1 MTNRK
6 KPDPRELMEM
16 AIRVMQQS
24 VHEPR
29 KDNKKSPS
37 VGAVL
42 LKCDGTIETGCRGE
56 LRHGDHAEFTL
67 LERKNRT
74 SKLDGSILFTTLEPC
89 APGARRHPKLGCAE
103 RIVLARIK
111 EVWVG
116 VEDPDPTVDRKGI
129 RYLEENNIAVHMFD
143 RDLQKRIMEENREFF
158 AQARKRA
165 EGEKKPKKITL
176 STFEDAVATA
186 NLEDFSKEALEQF
199 RTKAG
204 IKHAIGSDSFSRILL
219 QQGLLQKQDGRLLPN
234 GFGILLFGK
243 NPRNIFRQAGILGT
257 IHYAA
262 GEPEIR
268 EFNKPIVLIPNLVEE
283 WLKKALPL
291 TIDRSGMERKE
302 TPAFPLVLV
311 REAVVNALIHR
322 DYDIAG
328 AKCQLGVTD
337 DAITVKSPGYP
348 VSPIKLEDLQSFN
361 APALSRNP
369 EIHFVFAQ
377 MNMAEERGLGMETWK
392 TLPEKYGLPLP
403 KYTFE
408 DPYVVLTLYRSEKG
422 VKHALDPEV
431 LAAMNEDEKAGW
443 LFLASKTE
451 TTMREYADH
460 MRFEHRKAQRHLKR
474 FVEFDLLE
482 RIGAGPA
489 TKYRVLR
496 R

>member
-6 KPDPRELMEM
+6 KLDPRELMEL
-16 AIRVMQQS
+16 AVKVMRQS
-24 VHEPR
+24 VHESR
-29 KDNKKSPS
+29 KDDKKSPS

-42 LKCDGTIETGCRGE
+42 LKPDGTIETAYRGE

-74 SKLDGSILFTTLEPC
+74 SKLDGSILLTTLEPC
-89 APGARRHPKLGCAE
+89 APGSRRHPKLGCAE

-116 VEDPDPTVDRKGI
+116 IEDPDPTVDRKGI
-129 RYLEENNIAVHMFD
+129 RYLEENDIIVHMFD
-143 RDLQKRIMEENREFF
+143 RDLQKTILQENKEFF

-165 EGEKKPKKITL
+165 EREKKPKMITL
-176 STFEDAVATA
+176 STFEHAVTTA
-186 NLEDFSKEALEQF
+186 NIGDFSKEALEQF

-204 IKHAIGSDSFSRILL
+204 IEHAVGSDSFKRILL
-219 QQGLLQKQDGRLLPN
+219 QQGLLQKQDGHLLPN

-243 NPRNIFRQAGILGT
+243 NPRNVFRQAGILGT
-257 IHYAA
+257 IRYST

-291 TIDRSGMERKE
+291 TIDRSGMEREE
-302 TPAFPLVLV
+302 TPAFPPVLV
-311 REAVVNALIHR
+311 REAVVNALVHR

-328 AKCQLGVTD
+328 AKCQLVVTED
-337 DAITVKSPGYP
+337 TITVKSPGYP

-403 KYTFE
+403 KYAFE
-408 DPYVVLTLYRSEKG
+408 DPYLVLTLYRSEKG
-422 VKHALDPEV
+422 VEHALDPEV
-431 LAAMNEDEKAGW
+431 LEALNENEKAGW

-451 TTMREYADH
+451 ITMREYANH
-460 MRFEHRKAQRHLKR
+460 MRFKDRKAQRHLKR
-474 FVEFDLLE
+474 FEEFGLLE
-482 RIGAGPA
+482 RVGAGRT
-489 TKYRVLR
+489 TKYRILR